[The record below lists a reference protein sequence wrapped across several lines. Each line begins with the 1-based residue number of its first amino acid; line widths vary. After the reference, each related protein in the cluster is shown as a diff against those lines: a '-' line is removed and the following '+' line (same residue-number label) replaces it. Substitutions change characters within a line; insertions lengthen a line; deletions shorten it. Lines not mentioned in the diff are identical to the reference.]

1 MYYSIDGSFIL
12 NAHFFSQMFANAIP
26 SASFARVYSSKTSRS
41 TIDFV
46 INVCVCVCTV
56 CRWRVHNKLIAI
68 FNGQNV
74 KQNETNINYQS
85 TYNFAPFSIIKSST
99 VYDSIMSKQTYEQSR
114 APQLQNKKEHKSLW
128 HRIYEIILFM
138 WRIELHPGFGRS
150 LSGHNRHKNWNKS
163 IFSPLCRHFLA
174 FRFDFFL
181 SCLKYSLH
189 NISSRFR

>member
-1 MYYSIDGSFIL
+1 
-12 NAHFFSQMFANAIP
+12 MFANAIP

-46 INVCVCVCTV
+46 INVRIYVCVCVCV
-56 CRWRVHNKLIAI
+56 YRCRWRVHNKLIAI

-99 VYDSIMSKQTYEQSR
+99 VYDSIMSKQTYERSR
-114 APQLQNKKEHKSLW
+114 APQLQDRKKEHKSLW
-128 HRIYEIILFM
+128 HRICEIILFM
-138 WRIELHPGFGRS
+138 WRIELHPVSVDRCRVIIDTKTETNQF
-150 LSGHNRHKNWNKS
+150 LVPFAI
-163 IFSPLCRHFLA
+163 IFLP

-189 NISSRFR
+189 NISSRFRESSALNREG